1 MAVHF
6 RRKVYLSGRNKSRQ
20 FFVWILPACFVIL
33 LISGCADLEAPVRE
47 FSAEKW
53 SDYMVPQLD
62 FDWEF
67 TPPGAIEVLIVE
79 RGSGKGTFGHTAIHV
94 GRFAYSWDY
103 GGGYVLVRQSF
114 RSFLHYYTHKYNRS
128 VKGITIEFPDDAI
141 KLLVRD
147 LDKEFQRAWNE
158 GYKRSSFFL
167 ISNCSTIVYHE
178 LLDASGRKP
187 KGWPP
192 ILLPSWMGKNVQ
204 RTFPLLYYT
213 IYERAVP

>member
-1 MAVHF
+1 MQFHKESYSSD
-6 RRKVYLSGRNKSRQ
+6 RSKCRKL
-20 FFVWILPACFVIL
+20 FVWTFLVCFIVFL
-33 LISGCADLEAPVRE
+33 ASGCADLEAPIRE
-47 FSAEKW
+47 FPAEEW
-53 SDYMVPQLD
+53 SDHKVPQLD
-62 FDWEF
+62 VDWEL
-67 TPPGAIEVLIVE
+67 TPPGTVEVLVVE
-79 RGSGKGTFGHTAIHV
+79 RGSGKGAFGHAAIHV

-141 KLLVRD
+141 KLLVSD
-147 LDKEFQRAWNE
+147 LDEEFQRAWNE

-178 LLDASGRKP
+178 LLDASGEKP
-187 KGWPP
+187 KSWPP

-213 IYERAVP
+213 VYERAAP